1 VRSFINITTDKVYEN
16 GEDSSYHFKET
27 DRLNGFD
34 PYSNSK
40 SCSELVTQTYYRSF
54 FQDRDLAVSTC
65 RAGNVIGGGDFSA
78 NRVLW
83 INRRRPGKSNI
94 DSRGILQG
102 EPMNRVSIR
111 PLAVTDTD
119 KVVLWRNQQFVR
131 ENMIDQ
137 RPITAESHLQY
148 FHSRVETGLVKQFV
162 IEVDGEDAGCVFL
175 RDVDLIAKT
184 AEFGIFIGEE
194 QYLHKGI
201 GAQAG
206 RLILE
211 YGFQQLNLN
220 RIMLRV
226 LKRNAG
232 AIHTYEKIGF
242 HCINQSETITINGK
256 EETVLFM
263 QVGEEDYQ

>member
-1 VRSFINITTDKVYEN
+1 
-16 GEDSSYHFKET
+16 
-27 DRLNGFD
+27 
-34 PYSNSK
+34 
-40 SCSELVTQTYYRSF
+40 
-54 FQDRDLAVSTC
+54 
-65 RAGNVIGGGDFSA
+65 
-78 NRVLW
+78 
-83 INRRRPGKSNI
+83 
-94 DSRGILQG
+94 
-102 EPMNRVSIR
+102 MNRVSIR

-119 KVVLWRNQQFVR
+119 KVVFWRNQQFVR

-137 RPITAESHLQY
+137 RPITADSHLQY
-148 FHSRVETGLVKQFV
+148 FHSRIDTGLVKQFV

-194 QYLHKGI
+194 HYLHKGV

-263 QVGEEDYQ
+263 QVGEEDCQ